1 MGHIQMSP
9 IPKKRILYIS
19 DVWDVGYHITV
30 VIVYF
35 IHLSLCFFFIIIIF
49 FMGTEE
55 EIFTVLIEIS
65 NERFRSGKLPA
76 SRSFSLSDY
85 DSNFMLQTQ
94 G

>member
-49 FMGTEE
+49 FYG
-55 EIFTVLIEIS
+55 
-65 NERFRSGKLPA
+65 N
-76 SRSFSLSDY
+76 
-85 DSNFMLQTQ
+85 
-94 G
+94 